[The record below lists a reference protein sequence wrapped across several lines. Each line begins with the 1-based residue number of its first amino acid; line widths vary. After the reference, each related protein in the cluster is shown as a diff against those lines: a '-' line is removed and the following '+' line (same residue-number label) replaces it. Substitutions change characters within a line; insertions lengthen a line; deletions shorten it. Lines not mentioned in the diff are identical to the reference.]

1 MKNKILL
8 TGSTGFV
15 GSAFTKRFKDSDC
28 QLCPVVRHIKDDS
41 PQNAIEVGDIDGNT
55 DYSGA
60 LSDVDVVLHIA
71 ARAHIMK
78 DESSDPLAEYRKVNV
93 EGSENLARQ
102 AAAAGVKRFVF
113 ISSVKVSGEST
124 TVKSPYTELMQPA
137 PEDAYGQSKYE
148 AEGVL
153 KQVAVDTGMEIVII
167 RPPLVYGSGVKA
179 NFLSLLK
186 LSNLAVPLPF
196 GVVHNNRSMVYVENL
211 VDFIIRCIDHPK
223 AANQTFL
230 VSDGEDLSLKSL
242 ITYIRKAMGKS
253 ALLLPVPVGLF
264 KLVGKLTG
272 KSGVV
277 DRLVGDLQVDS
288 SKAREL
294 LDWTPP
300 YSVEQGIVATVL
312 DFNNRKD

>member
-1 MKNKILL
+1 MKVLL

-15 GSAFTKRFKDSDC
+15 GSVIIEQFKSSDF
-28 QLCPVVRHIKDDS
+28 QLCPLVRYIKDDS
-41 PQNAIEVGDIDGNT
+41 PQNAIKIGDIDVNT

-60 LSDVDVVLHIA
+60 LSDVDVVIHVA
-71 ARAHIMK
+71 ARAHIMS

-102 AAAAGVKRFVF
+102 AAAVGVKRFVF

-124 TVKSPYTELMQPA
+124 TAKSQYSELMRPA

-148 AEGVL
+148 AEEVL
-153 KQVAVDTGMEIVII
+153 KQVAVDTGMEVVII
-167 RPPLVYGSGVKA
+167 RPPLVYGAGVKA

-186 LSNLAVPLPF
+186 LSSLSIPLPF
-196 GVVHNNRSMVYVENL
+196 GAVNNKRSMIYVENL
-211 VDFIIRCIDHPK
+211 VDFIIRCIDHPN

-253 ALLLPVPVGLF
+253 PLLLPVPIGLF
-264 KLVGKLTG
+264 KLAGKLTG

-288 SKAREL
+288 SKACEL

-300 YSVEQGIVATVL
+300 YSVEQGIAATVL
-312 DFNNRKD
+312 YFNNRKN

>member
-1 MKNKILL
+1 VTKRILL
-8 TGSTGFV
+8 TGSTGFI
-15 GSAFTKRFKDSDC
+15 GSVITVQFKSSDY
-28 QLCPVVRHIKDDS
+28 QLCPVVRYLKDDS
-41 PQNAIEVGDIDGNT
+41 PLNAIEVGDIDGNT
-55 DYSGA
+55 DYNGA
-60 LSDVDVVLHIA
+60 LSDVDVVIHVA
-71 ARAHIMK
+71 ARAHMMS

-124 TVKSPYTELMQPA
+124 TAKSPYSELMKPA

-148 AEGVL
+148 AEEVL
-153 KQVAVDTGMEIVII
+153 KQVAADTGMEVVII
-167 RPPLVYGSGVKA
+167 RPPLVYGAGVKA

-186 LSNLAVPLPF
+186 LSTLSIPLPF
-196 GVVHNNRSMVYVENL
+196 GTVNNKRSMVYVGSL
-211 VDFIIRCIDHPK
+211 VDFIIRCIDHPN

-253 ALLLPVPVGLF
+253 PLLLPVPVGLF
-264 KLVGKLTG
+264 KLAGKLTG

-277 DRLVGDLQVDS
+277 DRLVGNLQVDS

-300 YSVEQGIVATVL
+300 YTVEQGIAATVL
-312 DFNNRKD
+312 DFNNRKN

>member
-15 GSAFTKRFKDSDC
+15 GSVIIEQFKSSDS

-41 PQNAIEVGDIDGNT
+41 PQDAIEVGDIDGNT
-55 DYSGA
+55 DYSDA
-60 LSDVDVVLHIA
+60 LSEVDVVLHIA

-78 DESSDPLAEYRKVNV
+78 DESNDPLAEYRKVNV

-167 RPPLVYGSGVKA
+167 RPPLVYGAGVKA

-186 LSNLAVPLPF
+186 LSALSIPLPF
-196 GVVHNNRSMVYVENL
+196 GAINNNRSMVYVENL
-211 VDFIIRCIDHPK
+211 IDFIFRCIDHPK
-223 AANQTFL
+223 AADQTFL

-264 KLVGKLTG
+264 KLMGKLTG

-300 YSVEQGIVATVL
+300 YSVEQGIAATVL
-312 DFNNRKD
+312 DFNNRKY

>member
-1 MKNKILL
+1 MTKRILL

-15 GSAFTKRFKDSDC
+15 GSVITAQFKNSDS
-28 QLCPVVRHIKDDS
+28 QLCPVVRYIKDDS
-41 PQNAIEVGDIDGNT
+41 PQSAIEVGDIDGNT
-55 DYSGA
+55 DYSRA
-60 LSDVDVVLHIA
+60 LSGVDVVIHVA
-71 ARAHIMK
+71 ARAHIMN

-124 TVKSPYTELMQPA
+124 TAKSPYSELMKSA

-148 AEGVL
+148 AEEML
-153 KQVAVDTGMEIVII
+153 KQVSADTGMDVVII
-167 RPPLVYGSGVKA
+167 RPPLVYGAGVKA

-186 LSNLAVPLPF
+186 LSSLSLPLPF
-196 GVVHNNRSMVYVENL
+196 GAVNNKRSMVYVENL
-211 VDFIIRCIDHPK
+211 VDFIIRCIDHPN

-253 ALLLPVPVGLF
+253 PLLLPVPVGLF
-264 KLVGKLTG
+264 KLAGKLTG

-300 YSVEQGIVATVL
+300 FTVEQGIAATVL
-312 DFNNRKD
+312 DFNNRKN

>member
-1 MKNKILL
+1 MTKRILL
-8 TGSTGFV
+8 TGSTGFI
-15 GSAFTKRFKDSDC
+15 GSVITVQFKSSDY
-28 QLCPVVRHIKDDS
+28 QLCPVVRYLKDDS
-41 PQNAIEVGDIDGNT
+41 PLNAIEVGDIDGNT
-55 DYSGA
+55 DYNGA
-60 LSDVDVVLHIA
+60 LSDVDVVIHVA
-71 ARAHIMK
+71 ARAHMMS

-124 TVKSPYTELMQPA
+124 TAKSPYSELMKPA

-148 AEGVL
+148 AEEVL
-153 KQVAVDTGMEIVII
+153 KQVAADTGMEVVII
-167 RPPLVYGSGVKA
+167 RPPLVYGAGVKA

-186 LSNLAVPLPF
+186 LSTLSIPLPF
-196 GVVHNNRSMVYVENL
+196 GTVNNKRSMVYVGSL
-211 VDFIIRCIDHPK
+211 VDFIIRCIDHPN

-253 ALLLPVPVGLF
+253 PLLLPVPVGLF
-264 KLVGKLTG
+264 KLAGKLTG

-277 DRLVGDLQVDS
+277 DRLVGNLQVDS

-300 YSVEQGIVATVL
+300 YTVEQGIAATVL
-312 DFNNRKD
+312 DFNNRKN

>member
-15 GSAFTKRFKDSDC
+15 GSVIVDQFKSSDS
-28 QLCPVVRHIKDDS
+28 QLCPVVRYIKDDS

-55 DYSGA
+55 DYSRA
-60 LSDVDVVLHIA
+60 LSGVDVVIHVA
-71 ARAHIMK
+71 ARAHIMN
-78 DESSDPLAEYRKVNV
+78 DESSNPLAEYRKVNV
-93 EGSENLARQ
+93 AGSENLARQ

-124 TVKSPYTELMQPA
+124 TAKLPYSELMKPA

-148 AEGVL
+148 AEEVL
-153 KQVAVDTGMEIVII
+153 KQVSVDTGMDVVII
-167 RPPLVYGSGVKA
+167 RPPLVYGAGVKA

-186 LSNLAVPLPF
+186 LSSLSIPLPF
-196 GVVHNNRSMVYVENL
+196 GAVNNKRSMVYVENL
-211 VDFIIRCIDHPK
+211 VDFIIQCIEHPN

-242 ITYIRKAMGKS
+242 ITYIRKAMGKP

-264 KLVGKLTG
+264 KLAGKLTG

-277 DRLVGDLQVDS
+277 DRLVGNLQVDA
-288 SKAREL
+288 SKACEL

-300 YSVEQGIVATVL
+300 FTVEQGIAATVL
-312 DFNNRKD
+312 DFKNRKN